1 MIVSIAVEDSGWDQ
15 IPALEQL
22 TRRAVD
28 ATTASAGVPHKK
40 LEAAFLFTDDEAM
53 AFLNAKWRGRA
64 GATNVLSFPAKQGP
78 SPKSET
84 RPLGDIV
91 LASGVVT
98 REALDQ
104 DKTLPHHTSHLI
116 VHGLLHLLGYDHE
129 TGKEAAEMER
139 LEARI
144 LKELGISDP
153 YD

>member
-1 MIVSIAVEDSGWDQ
+1 MIVSIAVEDSSWDQ

-28 ATTASAGVPHKK
+28 AVATDAGVPHEK
-40 LEAAFLFTDDEAM
+40 LETAFLFTDDEAM
-53 AFLNAKWRGRA
+53 ALLNAKWRGHA
-64 GATNVLSFPAKQGP
+64 GATNVLSFPAKHGP
-78 SPKSET
+78 LPESET

-98 REALDQ
+98 REAAEQ
-104 DKTLPHHTSHLI
+104 GKTLPHHTSHLI

-129 TGKEAAEMER
+129 TGKEAAAMQS

-144 LKELGISDP
+144 LKGLGISDP